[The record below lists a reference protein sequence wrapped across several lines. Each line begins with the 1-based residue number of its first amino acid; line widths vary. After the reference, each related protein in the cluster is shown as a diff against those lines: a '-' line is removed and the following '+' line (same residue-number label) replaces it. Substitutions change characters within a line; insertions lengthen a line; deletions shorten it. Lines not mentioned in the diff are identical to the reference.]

1 MMPEQE
7 TDRFGKAAMG
17 GGGGKGEGRGEDPE
31 EERRRRKRRFIVRR
45 QRCAVVR

>member
-1 MMPEQE
+1 MPEQE

-17 GGGGKGEGRGEDPE
+17 GGGGKGEGRGEEPE
-31 EERRRRKRRFIVRR
+31 EERRRKRRFIVRR